1 MTRRVLQAVPST
13 TGRPGDLARMIARLL
28 GPAWQAADGTVNAA
42 QFVAEGDTLD
52 AVLDTLDSA
61 AAQCIPSEATTALE
75 DWERVLYLPLDPLAT
90 DAERQAQTLA
100 ATRGT
105 LSGAPEDL
113 LAAIQTV
120 VPGASIRERTTT
132 DATALG
138 SAREVFRVRVAL
150 GSSYGDAEIEG
161 RVGALLRAALPAH
174 ATYDLGAYEYDELVT
189 EASEE
194 LVTESSEVLTVE
206 A

>member
-1 MTRRVLQAVPST
+1 MTRVVHHQLPSEDSAS
-13 TGRPGDLARMIARLL
+13 GRTARRLGRLL
-28 GPAWQAADGTVNAA
+28 GPAVQAPDDSATAAELLALADGLEAA
-42 QFVAEGDTLD
+42 R
-52 AVLDTLDSA
+52 
-61 AAQCIPSEATTALE
+61 TTLE
-75 DWERVLYLPLDPLAT
+75 DVRDEGFVDTADELLTEWEIALGVQMGVAALA
-90 DAERQAQTLA
+90 DRRATLLA
-100 ATRGT
+100 IMRTRRGG
-105 LSGAPEDL
+105 SPQDL

-150 GSSYGDAEIEG
+150 GASYGDAETEG

-174 ATYDLGAYEYDELVT
+174 ATYDLGTYEYDELVT
-189 EASEE
+189 EAGEE
-194 LVTESSEVLTVE
+194 LITESSEVLTVE